1 MPRTEQQNQA
11 LREESRANILNHAL
25 ALFARQGYE
34 QTTVRMIA
42 QAAGVAQG
50 LMYNYFDGKEA
61 LLRALFEQ
69 SMADVRASFEV
80 AEAVEG
86 PAQVERLIAGAFAL
100 LRRNLDFWRLSY
112 ALRAQA
118 AALAGIGAELYGWT
132 DSIRRTLE
140 GYFRAK
146 GSPAPEIE
154 AAILFAL
161 IDGVS
166 QHYALDPEHYPLDDV
181 EAALIERYR

>member
-11 LREESRANILNHAL
+11 LREESRATILRHAL
-25 ALFARQGYE
+25 SLFAYHGYE

-50 LMYNYFDGKEA
+50 LMYNYFDSKEQ

-69 SMADVRASFEV
+69 SMGDVRASFV
-80 AEAVEG
+80 IAEDAEG
-86 PAQVERLIAGAFAL
+86 PAQIERLIAGAFAV

-112 ALRAQA
+112 ALRGQPAV
-118 AALAGIGAELYGWT
+118 LASIGAELHSWAAT
-132 DSIRRTLE
+132 IRRTLE
-140 GYFRAK
+140 GYFE
-146 GSPAPEIE
+146 GQGNPAPQIE

-166 QHYALDPEHYPLDDV
+166 QHYALDPEHYPLDAV
-181 EAALIERYR
+181 EAALIARYR